1 MNIEFDKS
9 DWRQV
14 IFGEEVQHVA
24 ELVAPNPIDSKLYI
38 GLEHMDR
45 MTDEVSRWG
54 TDIEL
59 IGTKLKIG
67 KGDVLLA
74 RRNPYLRRVQ
84 RSPHKGIFSAHG
96 MVLRS
101 KSHHLLQEFL
111 LRFMQSNYF
120 WDEIDRIAVGSL
132 SKTINW
138 GDIAKFN
145 FLIPS
150 IDQQKEIIMLFSKI
164 EKTHKSYIEF
174 DLQLK
179 VTWRNLEEMLFKNS
193 NAQHTFGALAEI
205 NPPSTSTKGLTESFL
220 YIDISSI
227 NGEREIEIDKLQRF
241 CFPDAPS
248 RAQRLVIPGDILVST
263 VRPLQKSITV
273 VPQTDQVFVTSSG
286 VAVLKPKNNSS
297 RNMINA
303 IIYGDYFTQ
312 SMQSKSTG
320 SSYPAIKPRD
330 IQEFKI
336 PDPTA
341 LQNIN
346 IVNQIVSVMEMITVL
361 RQEISELMNLK
372 NALLRE
378 IFQGTVKVGKKN
390 A

>member
-9 DWRQV
+9 DWCQV
-14 IFGEEVQHVA
+14 RFGEAVQHVA
-24 ELVAPNPIDSKLYI
+24 ERVAPNPSDSKLYI

-84 RSPHKGIFSAHG
+84 RSPHEGIFSAHG

-101 KSHHLLQEFL
+101 KSNYLLQEFL

-120 WDEIDRIAVGSL
+120 WDGIDRIAVGSL

-150 IDQQKEIIMLFSKI
+150 IDQQKEIIILFSKI
-164 EKTHKSYIEF
+164 ENTHKSYMEF

-193 NAQHTFGALAEI
+193 NAQHTFEALAEI

-241 CFPDAPS
+241 CLPDAPS
-248 RAQRLVIPGDILVST
+248 RAQRLVIPGDILVSL

-297 RNMINA
+297 RSMINA

-346 IVNQIVSVMEMITVL
+346 IVNQIVSVMEMITAL